1 MNRFYEDGELDEI
14 HRRFKEGGI
23 LYFIERTD
31 TNQFYYSPPIMTTS
45 NDLFIPDRFTAW
57 SESINLTTVLSG
69 AFLTK
74 ERAEEE
80 NNFTECGCRYCGNGS
95 NKIPTIVR
103 EHEFVGGKEN
113 L

>member
-14 HRRFKEGGI
+14 HRRFKEGGT

-31 TNQFYYSPPIMTTS
+31 TNDFFYTPLVMTTS
-45 NDLFIPDRFTAW
+45 NDHFIPDRFTAW
-57 SESINLTTVLSG
+57 SDKINLTTVLSG
-69 AFLTK
+69 GFLTR
-74 ERAEEE
+74 ESAEKE

-95 NKIPTIVR
+95 KKIPTIVS
-103 EHEFVGGKEN
+103 EHEFVGEKEN